1 MEKELEL
8 RLYGLVPY
16 QLTGIQQGIQF
27 GHSAIEYAVD
37 VIDILLKS
45 IIDAEIIKVA
55 DTYITWARKYKTFI
69 ILNGGTTNTNEDKLG
84 TLNQHLQTL
93 KDNNIFCSSFYEPDL
108 GDQLTAVNFLVDE
121 RVFNKEDYPDFEDWF
136 VANKNIELDDK
147 LMWRSPLQ
155 VAKEIKFSDSE
166 KDIKTYQEWVD
177 FVGGEKN
184 VFLREFLKQFRLA

>member
-8 RLYGLVPY
+8 RLYGIVPY

-37 VIDILLKS
+37 VIDIL
-45 IIDAEIIKVA
+45 IDQYTENKYDLESVKLAK
-55 DTYITWARKYKTFI
+55 DYMTWARKYKTFI
-69 ILNGGTTNTNEDKLG
+69 ILNGGTTNTNEDRLG

-93 KDNNIFCSSFYEPDL
+93 KDNNIFCSTFYEPDL
-108 GDQLTAVNFLVDE
+108 GDQLTAVNFLADE
-121 RVFNKEDYPDFEDWF
+121 RVFKKEDYPDFEDWYSLNESSITSLEYPI
-136 VANKNIELDDK
+136 VYK
-147 LMWRSPLQ
+147 
-155 VAKEIKFSDSE
+155 
-166 KDIKTYQEWVD
+166 EWVD

>member
-1 MEKELEL
+1 MDTKELEL
-8 RLYGLVPY
+8 RLYGLTPY
-16 QLTGIQQGIQF
+16 QLNGRQIGIQF

-37 VIDILLKS
+37 VIDILLKN

-55 DTYITWARKYKTFI
+55 DNYITWARKYKTFI
-69 ILNGGTTNTNEDKLG
+69 ILNGGNTNTNEDRLG

-108 GDQLTAVNFLVDE
+108 GDQLTAVNFLADE
-121 RVFNKEDYPDFEDWF
+121 RVFKKEDYPDFEDWYSLNESSITSLEYPI
-136 VANKNIELDDK
+136 VYK
-147 LMWRSPLQ
+147 
-155 VAKEIKFSDSE
+155 
-166 KDIKTYQEWVD
+166 EWVD